1 MQSRSNLPIFIT
13 ATISVALIFFSIWY
27 VNGRDGADGSDT
39 QTPSEEEGLKAV
51 RGITADDHIFGSPT
65 APIVFYVYS
74 DFSCSFCKEYHA
86 TMRTILTMFG
96 EDGKVAWVFRH
107 MPYVQ
112 LHPESP
118 LYAHAGKCV
127 AKERGDAG
135 FWKFADD
142 LFEVA
147 DPLEPL
153 TPEELVILAEQAG
166 ATKQA
171 FAACMSSNEFMDDIA
186 VDFEE
191 AIAAGAK
198 GTPFTVVDTPSGRSV
213 YQGAQP
219 FKVLGGAVQSAI
231 RSLDA
236 NGIQPTE
243 TQTTPEDYR
252 RAFEAM
258 EQAFTATSASTS
270 VPTSTSTANM
280 ASSTQGATTTQTT
293 PASAR

>member
-1 MQSRSNLPIFIT
+1 MQRRSNLPIFIT

-27 VNGRDGADGSDT
+27 VNVRNNTDSSAT
-39 QTPSEEEGLKAV
+39 QTPSEEDALTAV
-51 RGITADDHIFGSPT
+51 RGITADDHILGSPT
-65 APIVFYVYS
+65 APIVFFVYS
-74 DFSCSFCKEYHA
+74 DFSCSFCKEYHD
-86 TMRTILTMFG
+86 TMRAIITMFG
-96 EDGKVAWVFRH
+96 QEGKVAWVFRH

-142 LFEVA
+142 LFDVA
-147 DPLEPL
+147 DPLDPL
-153 TPEELVILAEQAG
+153 TAEELVILAEKSG
-166 ATKQA
+166 ATKQT

-191 AIAAGAK
+191 AVLAGAK

-231 RSLDA
+231 RSL
-236 NGIQPTE
+236 GTE
-243 TQTTPEDYR
+243 AVESPKSQSTPEDYK

-258 EQAFTATSASTS
+258 QNAPTATSASTS
-270 VPTSTSTANM
+270 IPTATSTANIPP
-280 ASSTQGATTTQTT
+280 ASTNTTTSNPT
-293 PASAR
+293 PPIR